1 MENKVIVALDF
12 QSAEEVTS
20 FLAQFDQPIYVKVGM
35 ELFYSEGIQI
45 IKQIKQL
52 NHKIFLDLKVHDIPN
67 TAKQAMVSLKKLG
80 VDIVNV
86 HCAGGLKM
94 MKAAQEIF
102 EDSDTLIIGVTQLTS
117 TSQEMLENELLIDK
131 DINEVILAYAK
142 LAYEAKLDG
151 VVCSPLEAQMIHEN
165 ISSDF
170 LTITPGIRY
179 ESNDDQVRITTPTKA
194 RELGCDYIVVGRP
207 ITKVADSKAMY
218 DKISKEFG
226 GY

>member
-1 MENKVIVALDF
+1 MKSNVIVALDF
-12 QSAEEVTS
+12 QSIKEVDE
-20 FLAQFDQPIYVKVGM
+20 FLSQFEQPIYVKVGM
-35 ELFYSEGIQI
+35 ELFYSEGIEV
-45 IKQIKQL
+45 IKRIKAL

-94 MKAAQEIF
+94 MQAAQEVF
-102 EDSDTLIIGVTQLTS
+102 NDSDTLIIGVTQLTS
-117 TSQEMLENELLIDK
+117 TSQTMLNEELLIDQ
-131 DINEVILAYAK
+131 DINDAIVAYAK
-142 LAYEAKLDG
+142 LAKKANLDG
-151 VVCSPLEAQMIHEN
+151 VVCSPLEAKMIHEAVG
-165 ISSDF
+165 SDF

-179 ESNDDQVRITTPTKA
+179 ESNDDQVRITTPSKA

-207 ITKVADSKAMY
+207 ITKAADSKAMY
-218 DKISKEFG
+218 DKISQEFG